1 VKNVAK
7 CPLCSAAKSIED
19 CELMVVRDKRNTSPL
34 LLRNPREAADKS
46 VIN

>member
-19 CELMVVRDKRNTSPL
+19 CELMVVRDKKGIQALCCCGTL
-34 LLRNPREAADKS
+34 EKKQVKVL
-46 VIN
+46 